1 VASERHRA
9 RRGAGGWKTARRVR
23 RAVQVAALVLFVALL
38 FAALQRREAASWV
51 DLFFRFDPLAAFGTM
66 LAAREWMP
74 RLAPA
79 LVTVV
84 AAVVLGRVWCGW
96 ICPLGTVLEWS
107 RFKTARRVAPHL
119 PPRLRSTK
127 YVLLGVIAVMAAFGS
142 LTLMVL
148 DPISLLTRTATTSL
162 VPAFV
167 YAVDSVERALVGWGL
182 GGGPVDW
189 LETALRGK
197 VLPYYQPHFAQAVAL
212 FLLFLAVVL
221 LNALADRFWCRYLCP
236 LGALLGLLAKVQ
248 VLRPLV
254 GAGCTDCG
262 ACVRSCRLEAI
273 TPAGGRAATAAPHPA
288 VVTSECTM
296 CLDCFVACPEKEA
309 MTLGATPR
317 PAPWQ
322 AYDPGRRE
330 FLTAAA
336 AGIGAVALLGT
347 GVWRGTTSARLIRPP
362 GAQDEAAFLSHCLRC
377 SECMKVCPT
386 SGLQPSLFEGG
397 LEALW
402 TPVLASRLGYC
413 DYSCTACGHVCP
425 SGAIPRL
432 SLEEKRTQVLG
443 LAVIDKDRCLPW
455 AQDKPCIVC
464 QEMCPVAPKAILLD
478 ERRVVTQAEGRQ
490 DYVQRPRVLTDRCIG
505 CGICE
510 YKCPLEGP
518 AAIVVTPAD
527 PALTYGGTLG
537 QAPPRSVYSRHGSD
551 A

>member
-1 VASERHRA
+1 MTDEGLRE
-9 RRGAGGWKTARRVR
+9 RRGKGGWKTARRVR
-23 RAVQVAALVLFVALL
+23 RALQVAALVLFVALL

-79 LVTVV
+79 VVTVV

-96 ICPLGTVLEWS
+96 ICPLGTVLEWT
-107 RFKTARRVAPHL
+107 RFKTARRL
-119 PPRLRSTK
+119 GSRMPPRLRSAK

-148 DPISLLTRTATTSL
+148 DPISLLTRTATTSIL
-162 VPAFV
+162 PAFV

-189 LETALRGK
+189 IETTLRGK
-197 VLPYYQPHFAQAVAL
+197 VLPFYQPHFAQGIAL

-221 LNALADRFWCRYLCP
+221 LNVLADRFWCRYLCP

-254 GAGCTDCG
+254 GAGCSDCG
-262 ACVRSCRLEAI
+262 ACVRSCRLDAI
-273 TPAGGRAATAAPHPA
+273 EPAGGPAAAESLHPA
-288 VVTSECTM
+288 VVASECTM

-309 MTLGATPR
+309 MTLGTALR
-317 PAPWQ
+317 PAPWEE
-322 AYDPGRRE
+322 YDPGRRE

-336 AGIGAVALLGT
+336 AGVGAVALLGT

-362 GAQDEAAFLSHCLRC
+362 GAQVESTFLSHCLRC

-432 SLEEKRTQVLG
+432 PLEEKRTQVLG
-443 LAVIDKDRCLPW
+443 LAVIDRDRCLPW

-478 ERRVVTQAEGRQ
+478 ERRVTTQEDGRQ
-490 DYVQRPRVLTDRCIG
+490 DYVQRPRVLTERCIG

-518 AAIVVTPAD
+518 AAIVVMPAD
-527 PALTYGGTLG
+527 PALAHGGTVG
-537 QAPPRSVYSRHGSD
+537 QRPRRSIYSAHD
-551 A
+551 THA